1 MPASA
6 HSQGSTGSVAGRTL
20 PRVHGFV
27 CKTGLVPSGSSWGLC
42 RWFPQNGF
50 PAPITG
56 AGVWSHTASC
66 RETGACVAPW
76 SEKNRD
82 DKKGKDEGK
91 TEKKEE
97 GKKRKERKCKRS
109 KREEAKN
116 WVGKGRGG
124 EEGQKEEGKEGE
136 GKEQGE
142 VGQGKKKKEKEEEKK
157 GGEGGRGALHCCARA
172 RRCCSMCPAALPFDD
187 EALQTPQRSAAP
199 KQTPPPPA
207 PH

>member
-20 PRVHGFV
+20 PRVHDFV

-97 GKKRKERKCKRS
+97 GKKRKERKCKRR

-142 VGQGKKKKEKEEEKK
+142 VGQEKKKEKEEEKK